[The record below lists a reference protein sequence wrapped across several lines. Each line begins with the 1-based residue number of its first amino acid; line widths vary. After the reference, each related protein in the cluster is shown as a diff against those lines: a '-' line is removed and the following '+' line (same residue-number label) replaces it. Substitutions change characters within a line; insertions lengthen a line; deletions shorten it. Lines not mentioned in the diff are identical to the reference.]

1 MGSTPPHEALEGY
14 LERAGIEFER
24 AAPATFVVELPGTRK
39 LKTNV
44 SLTVGPHALTINAF
58 VARKPDEQEAAVH
71 AWLLEQNRR
80 MYGVAF
86 AIDHLGDIYL
96 TGKVPLTSLSDDE
109 LDRLLGCVLEYS
121 DGSFNTLLELGF
133 ASAIRREWAWRVSR
147 GEPTDNL
154 AAFEHLIDHSAGI
167 RDSPDDEIDRQP
179 GDSEEPGVGR

>member
-1 MGSTPPHEALEGY
+1 MPSNATPDALADF
-14 LERAGIEFER
+14 LRRAEIEFER
-24 AAPATFVVELPGTRK
+24 AGPDTFVVELPGTRK

-44 SLTVGPHALTINAF
+44 SLTIGTHALTINAF
-58 VARKPDEQEAAVH
+58 VARKPDEHEPAVH

-96 TGKVPLTSLSDDE
+96 TGKVPLASLNDQE

-147 GEPTDNL
+147 GETTENL
-154 AAFEHLIDHSAGI
+154 AAFEHLIDRFASGGAQ
-167 RDSPDDEIDRQP
+167 DPLPDI
-179 GDSEEPGVGR
+179 EEPSGGR